1 MTLRLQTFLTG
12 MLAIIAAALLMFAP
26 ASANPTSGGYQ
37 LFGPVVHGVADD
49 NPLIALEDFDH
60 FAKVA
65 PECCNAPNGGLP
77 PNIKTL
83 SELNITNTG
92 ETVLGHFRVTLAR
105 RTHEVQA
112 TSISEMHGTI

>member
-1 MTLRLQTFLTG
+1 MTLRLQSFLTG
-12 MLAIIAAALLMFAP
+12 FLALLTAALLALAP
-26 ASANPTSGGYQ
+26 AGANLTSGGYQ
-37 LFGPVVHGVADD
+37 LFEPVS
-49 NPLIALEDFDH
+49 LEHQHAIQLASLGNFDH

-77 PNIKTL
+77 PNIKAL